1 VAPRDFEGD
10 RKTVTPDLYVGYE
23 LFLSMRI
30 VKQTPSILYALILN
44 FRPLRAIMSTAAL
57 LLLFAGAAQANPFG
71 SIFGYQEVPQ
81 QDISVFPQ
89 WIEVLEEQLTSNI
102 KAGSC
107 RDTESFNR
115 CHLDEW
121 HGFLV
126 SIRELPR
133 KQQLDAVNR
142 FANEKN
148 YVLDIENY
156 GREDYWAIPELFLE
170 NGGDCEDYVIVKLF
184 SLRWLGWDMQSMRL
198 VVVQDT
204 NLRLPH
210 AILAVAAGTDIFILD
225 NQASIIV
232 PERTIVHYAPVY
244 SISDRQ
250 WWLHLPMT

>member
-1 VAPRDFEGD
+1 M
-10 RKTVTPDLYVGYE
+10 
-23 LFLSMRI
+23 SMAA
-30 VKQTPSILYALILN
+30 VMLMFTG
-44 FRPLRAIMSTAAL
+44 STH
-57 LLLFAGAAQANPFG
+57 ANPFDN
-71 SIFGYQEVPQ
+71 IFGYQEVPQ
-81 QDISVFPQ
+81 HDISVFPQ
-89 WIEVLEEQLTSNI
+89 WLDVLEKQLTSNL
-102 KAGSC
+102 KEGSC
-107 RDTESFNR
+107 KDVQSFNR

-121 HGFLV
+121 HSFLLGIQDM
-126 SIRELPR
+126 SRN
-133 KQQLDAVNR
+133 QQLDAVNR

-184 SLRWLGWDMQSMRL
+184 SLRWLGWNMQSMRL

-210 AILAVAAGTDIFILD
+210 AILAVASGTDIFVLD

-250 WWLHLPMT
+250 WWLHLPKT

>member
-1 VAPRDFEGD
+1 
-10 RKTVTPDLYVGYE
+10 
-23 LFLSMRI
+23 
-30 VKQTPSILYALILN
+30 
-44 FRPLRAIMSTAAL
+44 MSTSAL
-57 LLLFAGAAQANPFG
+57 MLMSAGPAQANPFNG
-71 SIFGYQEVPQ
+71 IFGYQEVPQ
-81 QDISVFPQ
+81 NDISVFPQ
-89 WIEVLEEQLTSNI
+89 WLEVLEEQLTSNLQD
-102 KAGSC
+102 GSC
-107 RDTESFNR
+107 DDKESFNR

-121 HGFLV
+121 HAFLLD
-126 SIRELPR
+126 IRELPR
-133 KQQLDAVNR
+133 NKQLDAVNR

-156 GREDYWAIPELFLE
+156 GLEDYWAIPELFLE

-184 SLRWLGWDMQSMRL
+184 SLRWLGWDTRSMRL

-210 AILAVAAGTDIFILD
+210 AILAVASGPDVFILD

-250 WWLHLPMT
+250 WWLHLPKG

>member
-1 VAPRDFEGD
+1 MILHG
-10 RKTVTPDLYVGYE
+10 
-23 LFLSMRI
+23 LFHIR
-30 VKQTPSILYALILN
+30 LN
-44 FRPLRAIMSTAAL
+44 LRRIMSTLATLILVSSAAVADPL
-57 LLLFAGAAQANPFG
+57 NNTRDTLSPFG
-71 SIFGYQEVPQ
+71 GLFGYQEVPQ
-81 QDISVFPQ
+81 YDISVFPQ
-89 WIEVLEEQLTSNI
+89 WLDVLEEQLTSDL
-102 KAGSC
+102 KEGSC
-107 RDTESFNR
+107 SDTASFNR
-115 CHLDEW
+115 CHLTEW
-121 HGFLV
+121 HTYLE
-126 SIRELPR
+126 SIRTLPR
-133 KQQLDAVNR
+133 DAQLDAVNR

-184 SLRWLGWDMQSMRL
+184 SLRWLGWSVDAMRL

-210 AILAVAAGTDIFILD
+210 AILAVASGKDVYILD

-250 WWLHLPMT
+250 WWLHLPTT